1 MAVVYSQNG
10 VIVKRKSKGNSI
22 TALYNAS
29 TNSEHYL
36 TISNLNIRFYDR
48 IEFIAIPGTGQGN
61 FKITSTSS
69 GASSYNGIGLNS
81 MNYLDLGGYN
91 YGSYG
96 GTVTG
101 VINGFVNKISLKIDS
116 IKTNITVLNAI
127 QSINSDNEATYAD
140 YVMDELKIFK
150 GRSSYN
156 CGSFSFIGLKVFS
169 DTGII
174 KYDFRPII
182 KDGISGVIENINGIF
197 TPVPFTDDSM
207 RVIEI
212 MDYLS

>member
-1 MAVVYSQNG
+1 MAVAYSQNG
-10 VIVKRKSKGNSI
+10 VIVRSSGGI
-22 TALYNAS
+22 AALYNAS

-36 TISNLNIRFYDR
+36 KISNLNIRFHDK

-61 FKITSTSS
+61 FSIKSS
-69 GASSYNGIGLNS
+69 SSSASSYNGIALNTW
-81 MNYLDLGGYN
+81 NYLDLGGYD

-96 GTVTG
+96 GTVEG
-101 VINGFVNKISLKIDS
+101 VTSNFVNKISLKIDS
-116 IKTNITVLNAI
+116 TKTNITVLNAI
-127 QSINSDNEATYAD
+127 KSTNSDMNVTYAD

-156 CGSFSFIGLKVFS
+156 CGTFSFIGLKVFS
-169 DTGII
+169 DTGTI

-182 KDGISGVIENINGIF
+182 KDGISGVIEKINGIF

-212 MDYLS
+212 TDYLS